1 MTFFQFYILFG
12 ISGLTLLTTF
22 ALPMLFSKYHE
33 KAGLTFLYLILVISI
48 VFDINKWNLIWLTP
62 LAFII
67 PYYISKI
74 ISIIPVKRFRLS
86 IKYIIQLFL

>member
-1 MTFFQFYILFG
+1 MTFFQYYILFG

-33 KAGLTFLYLILVISI
+33 KAGLISLYLILIVSI
-48 VFDINKWNLIWLTP
+48 IFDINKWNLLWLTP

-67 PYYISKI
+67 PFYLSKI
-74 ISIIPVKRFRLS
+74 ISKMPAKGFRLS
-86 IKYIIQLFL
+86 VKYIVQFFL